1 MPWPSPPPSEAA
13 AMREPPAARSMR
25 RWPRRRRGSSL
36 NPSVSSTAPMLG
48 VVNLDKPVGP
58 TSHDMVGLMRRLTGT
73 RRIGHA
79 GTLDP
84 LASGVLPILVGAAT
98 RFSAELTGG
107 RKRYDAVIRLGARS
121 ATDDAQGPIEPGGG
135 AVPGE
140 EAVRE
145 ALSAFVGTFEQVP
158 PAFSA
163 RKQGGRTA
171 HRAARSGE
179 PIDLPPRAVTIDA
192 IELLEFTPDPDGASV
207 RIDLHCHAGTYVRS
221 LARDLGG
228 RLGCGGYLAALRR
241 TEAAGLHVDDA
252 VTPER
257 LEALAG
263 EGKLADAI
271 LPVGMLLPMPRVSIE
286 PEAARAFANGSASRL
301 GGEGDAD
308 GRRVV
313 FAGDELRRIGECR
326 CAAAREGPAARG

>member
-1 MPWPSPPPSEAA
+1 
-13 AMREPPAARSMR
+13 
-25 RWPRRRRGSSL
+25 
-36 NPSVSSTAPMLG
+36 MLG
-48 VVNLDKPVGP
+48 VINLDKPVGP

-121 ATDDAQGPIEPGGG
+121 ATDDAQGPIEPGDG
-135 AVPGE
+135 PIPDE
-140 EAVRE
+140 TAVRD
-145 ALSAFVGTFEQVP
+145 ALAGFVGTFDQVP

-171 HRAARSGE
+171 HRAARAGD
-179 PIDLPPRAVTIDA
+179 PIDLAPRSVTIDA
-192 IELLEFTPDPDGASV
+192 IELLTYAPDADGATV
-207 RIDLHCHAGTYVRS
+207 RIDLRCHAGTYVRS
-221 LARDLGG
+221 LARDLGDG
-228 RLGCGGYLAALRR
+228 LGCGGYLAALRR
-241 TEAAGLHVDDA
+241 TEAAGLNADDA

-271 LPVGMLLPMPRVSIE
+271 LPVGGLLPMPHMVLQ
-286 PEAARAFANGSASRL
+286 PDAARAFANGSAL
-301 GGEGDAD
+301 LVGDGAD
-308 GRRVV
+308 GRHAV
-313 FAGDELRRIGECR
+313 FLGDQLLGIGSLRSGMLQPEKVLP
-326 CAAAREGPAARG
+326 RESDR